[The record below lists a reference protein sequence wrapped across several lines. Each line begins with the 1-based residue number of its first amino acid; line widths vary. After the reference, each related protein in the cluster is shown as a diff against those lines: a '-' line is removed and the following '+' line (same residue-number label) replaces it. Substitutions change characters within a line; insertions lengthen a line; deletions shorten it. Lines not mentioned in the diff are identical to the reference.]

1 MYEGTGITKHTVAIY
16 GVIPTLLG
24 VSFDTGEFVT
34 NCLETYVFAVE
45 ASTAKAKLA
54 MSILV
59 ELTYIGFHVHKQR

>member
-1 MYEGTGITKHTVAIY
+1 M
-16 GVIPTLLG
+16 IPTLLG

-45 ASTAKAKLA
+45 ASTARAKLA